1 MGNAV
6 AVTDQ
11 SFQLEVLDSQTPVL
25 ADFWA
30 AWCGPCRAV
39 GPMVEEIAAEYKG
52 KLKVVKIDVDESTD
66 VAARY
71 RIQGVVLLRLDR
83 TGAAARAG
91 LRGSQETEDGE
102 IVLGDILTAVDGEM
116 VKTVDDLQSIL
127 DRHKVGDRVSL
138 EYTRDGKPGKAA
150 VTLQALR

>member
-11 SFQLEVLDSQTPVL
+11 SFQLEVLDAQTPVL

-39 GPMVEEIAAEYKG
+39 GPMVEEIAAEYQG

-71 RIQGVVLLRLDR
+71 HIQSIPTLIVFKAGQEVERVIGAVPKPMIVGRIQKHIG
-83 TGAAARAG
+83 
-91 LRGSQETEDGE
+91 
-102 IVLGDILTAVDGEM
+102 
-116 VKTVDDLQSIL
+116 
-127 DRHKVGDRVSL
+127 
-138 EYTRDGKPGKAA
+138 
-150 VTLQALR
+150 